1 MSFPDQKK
9 ERPMCKRQL
18 RPSSCPLILAATA
31 IGFLV
36 VPDAG
41 FALPAPQQ
49 GQQQPAKIELN
60 LAQAL
65 RLALEQNL
73 DIVFIDYDRDIAR
86 QSIISA
92 EGLFEPIIDVGIPGA
107 TAVVGTVTG
116 GFGQA
121 VPAVGGVG
129 FSSSESPS
137 TSVLAGAAVSE
148 SAGFNTQVRVTQQFA
163 FGFNYQFGYNVGRT
177 TSNSAFTN
185 LNPSWNNT
193 LGFAFAQPLLRGR
206 GKEASG
212 APVLLAQRNAQVS
225 ERMFRTQVD
234 TILFGVVQAYWE
246 RVFAGRNVDVA
257 ERSLQLAR
265 EQLGRT
271 QVQVEV
277 GMLAPVEETQAEV
290 AVAQRRNELIIARN
304 GLENSADNL
313 RALLRAESLPSG
325 WETEIDLT
333 EAPEIIPRQAE
344 IDEAIRTALAN
355 RPEIATAR
363 AQISAR
369 QVEVNSTRNS
379 MLPALDVV
387 GGVSF
392 IGVGGDTIVRE
403 PFPGQGVIEVLAG
416 GYPNALRQLFGLGF
430 STWRVG
436 FNFSMPIGNSTAR
449 GNYAQ
454 ATLNEDKAR
463 TELERAEQQTILEVR
478 QAVRAVADA
487 GELITSTAATREL
500 AEQQLT
506 IEQDRFDVGMSTNFE
521 VLTFQ
526 DDLARVQVQELRAMI
541 DYRNAQAALA
551 RVTGEIAET
560 YGIQIQ

>member
-1 MSFPDQKK
+1 
-9 ERPMCKRQL
+9 MCMRQL
-18 RPSSCPLILAATA
+18 RTWSCPLILAATTL
-31 IGFLV
+31 GLLV

-41 FALPAPQQ
+41 FASPAPQQ

-92 EGLFEPIIDVGIPGA
+92 QGLFEPIIDVGIPGA

-121 VPAVGGVG
+121 APAVGGVG

-137 TSVLAGAAVSE
+137 TTALAGAEVSE
-148 SAGFNTQVRVTQQFA
+148 SAGFNTQVRVTQRFA
-163 FGFNYQFGYNVGRT
+163 FGFNYQFGYNVGRS
-177 TSNSAFTN
+177 TSNSTFTN

-212 APVLLAQRNAQVS
+212 APLLLAQRNAQVS
-225 ERMFRTQVD
+225 DRVFRTQVD
-234 TILFGVVQAYWE
+234 TIRFGVVQAYWE
-246 RVFAGRNVDVA
+246 RVFAGRNVDVV
-257 ERSLQLAR
+257 EQSLQLAR

-271 QVQVEV
+271 QAQVEV

-304 GLENSADNL
+304 RLENSADNL
-313 RALLRAESLPSG
+313 RALLRAKSLPGG

-379 MLPALDVV
+379 MLPALDLV

-403 PFPGQGVIEVLAG
+403 PFPGQEVIEVLPG
-416 GYPNALRQLFGLGF
+416 GYPDAFRQLFGLGF

-436 FNFSMPIGNSTAR
+436 FNFSMPVGNSTAR

-487 GELITSTAATREL
+487 GELVTSTAATREL
-500 AEQQLT
+500 AEQQLA

-551 RVTGEIAET
+551 RVTGAIAET
-560 YGIQIQ
+560 YGIQSQ

>member
-1 MSFPDQKK
+1 M
-9 ERPMCKRQL
+9 RIRQL
-18 RPSSCPLILAATA
+18 RTWSCPLILVATA
-31 IGFLV
+31 IGLLV

-49 GQQQPAKIELN
+49 GQQQPSKLELN

-65 RLALEQNL
+65 RLALEHNL
-73 DIVFIDYDRDIAR
+73 DIAFIDYDRDIAR

-92 EGLFEPIIDVGIPGA
+92 RGLFEPIIDVGIPGA

-121 VPAVGGVG
+121 APAVGGVG
-129 FSSSESPS
+129 FSSSESPA
-137 TSVLAGAAVSE
+137 TTALAGAAISE
-148 SAGFNTQVRVTQQFA
+148 SRGFNTQVRVTQRFD
-163 FGFNYQFGYNVGRT
+163 FGFNYQFGYNVGRS
-177 TSNSAFTN
+177 TSNSTFTN
-185 LNPSWNNT
+185 LNPSWNNS

-212 APVLLAQRNAQVS
+212 AQLLLAQRNALVS
-225 ERMFRTQVD
+225 DRVFRTQVD

-246 RVFAGRNVDVA
+246 RVFAGRNLDVA
-257 ERSLQLAR
+257 ERSLQLAQ

-271 QVQVEV
+271 QLQVEV

-304 GLENSADNL
+304 GLENVTDNL
-313 RALLRAESLPSG
+313 RALLKAESLPGG

-333 EAPEIIPRQAE
+333 EAPEVTPRQAD
-344 IDEAIRTALAN
+344 IDEAIQTALAN

-363 AQISAR
+363 ARIAAR
-369 QVEVNSTRNS
+369 QVDVNSTRNS

-387 GGVSF
+387 GGISF
-392 IGVGGDTIVRE
+392 IGIGGDTIVRE
-403 PFPGQGVIEVLAG
+403 PFPSQGIIEIVPG
-416 GYPNALRQLFGLGF
+416 GYPDALRQLFDLGF

-436 FNFSMPIGNSTAR
+436 FNFSMPIGNSTAK

-463 TELERAEQQTILEVR
+463 TELERTEQQTILEVR

-500 AEQQLT
+500 AEQQLV

-551 RVTGEIAET
+551 RVTGAIAET